1 MGNLRHLGLILA
13 HHSVIDPMASYE
25 EIMRH
30 MPQLDTQDRERD
42 NPHRAGP
49 ENPWPRPNIDTVYPE
64 TRLEA
69 MQRSYS
75 YMKGCRTRAG

>member
-13 HHSVIDPMASYE
+13 HHSVIDPMASFE

-49 ENPWPRPNIDTVYPE
+49 ENLRNRCGNLVELRWLWVEVWP
-64 TRLEA
+64 
-69 MQRSYS
+69 
-75 YMKGCRTRAG
+75 

>member
-1 MGNLRHLGLILA
+1 MEIMRNLRHLGLIRPACACPHADRA
-13 HHSVIDPMASYE
+13 HHYFIDPMAGFE

-49 ENPWPRPNIDTVYPE
+49 ENPWPRPIINTVY
-64 TRLEA
+64 A
-69 MQRSYS
+69 KSHV
-75 YMKGCRTRAG
+75 